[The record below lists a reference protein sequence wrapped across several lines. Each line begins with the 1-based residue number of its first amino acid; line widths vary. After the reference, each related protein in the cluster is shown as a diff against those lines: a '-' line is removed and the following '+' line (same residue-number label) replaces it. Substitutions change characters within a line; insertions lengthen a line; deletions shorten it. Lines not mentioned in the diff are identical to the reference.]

1 MHDVPPVPAKV
12 SVVLP
17 AMHITH
23 GAPPAVSLYCPAG
36 HAVQTLL
43 LLYTVPDVPT
53 SHKHAI
59 TDVDAV
65 LPPVL
70 ELAGHSEQFAVP
82 TELLYRPAAH
92 ASHLSDSLLR
102 MRAAAA
108 RSVNVLLCVFL
119 CGCTCSRFSSAT
131 ARRPFSRKSPGS

>member
-1 MHDVPPVPAKV
+1 MLAR
-12 SVVLP
+12 
-17 AMHITH
+17 
-23 GAPPAVSLYCPAG
+23 APPRRPGAELKWMDVYTVIV
-36 HAVQTLL
+36 VQTLL

-82 TELLYRPAAH
+82 TELLYCPAAH

-102 MRAAAA
+102 M
-108 RSVNVLLCVFL
+108 
-119 CGCTCSRFSSAT
+119 
-131 ARRPFSRKSPGS
+131 PM